1 MSDITSVIIQI
12 LNCPDSEEPFVY
24 SVMSGV
30 TRVIFKCANIIT
42 RIAVTTVGLAAIL
55 VIMIVTINVNTFN
68 TDVIIFIGKVI
79 MCLTSQ

>member
-30 TRVIFKCANIIT
+30 TRVIFKCTNIIT
-42 RIAVTTVGLAAIL
+42 RIAVTPVGLAAI
-55 VIMIVTINVNTFN
+55 I
-68 TDVIIFIGKVI
+68 
-79 MCLTSQ
+79 TSDNDSDNQCQYL